1 MNRRVLLLGCGAQ
14 GTAALHDLVS
24 GDDTTRVVVADG
36 AVAREERARQYPASR
51 VVAKVVDATDE
62 AAVAALMRE
71 ADVVVEALPGPFAL
85 PMARLAAHCGV
96 SLVSSMYLRDPQE
109 QDAPT
114 VAATEQVIREIDR
127 TAREK
132 RIVILPEFGLDP
144 GLDLVLGAR
153 ALAELDE
160 VEEFHAYGAGIPGPN
175 ACDNPLGY
183 RFSWSPIGVMRSYRR
198 PARIITGGK
207 AIEIDA
213 VTLFEPGRHHVVD
226 VPAIGAPLECYP
238 NGDAV
243 HYAELFGLSGK
254 VREMARYTGRLPGHS
269 AFWNVMV
276 KSGFLD
282 RTPVEVGGAQVSP
295 IEFTAA
301 LLASQPRFQYGD
313 ADEDLTWIRVDVR
326 GRRRGK
332 DVRVVH
338 DLVDRRDF
346 ATGFTSMQRTV
357 GFTLARG
364 ARLILDGA
372 LGRPGLLSP
381 VEVPYDLVFPALERH
396 GIRVVRQELATG

>member
-14 GTAALHDLVS
+14 GTAALHDLVT
-24 GDDTTRVVVADG
+24 GDDATHVVVADRDV
-36 AVAREERARQYPASR
+36 AVEERARQYPASR
-51 VVAKVVDATDE
+51 VVAKVVDASDE

-132 RIVILPEFGLDP
+132 GIVILPEFGLDP
-144 GLDLVLGAR
+144 GLDLILGAR

-175 ACDNPLGY
+175 ARDNALSY

-207 AIEIDA
+207 AMEIDA
-213 VTLFEPGRHHVVD
+213 ATLFEPGRHNVVD

-282 RTPVEVGGAQVSP
+282 PTPVTVGGAEVSP

-301 LLASQPRFQYGD
+301 LLARQPRFQYGD
-313 ADEDLTWIRVDVR
+313 ADEDLTWIRVDAR
-326 GRRRGK
+326 GRRAGK
-332 DVRVVH
+332 AVRVIY

-372 LGRPGLLSP
+372 LGRSGLLSP
-381 VEVPYDLVFPALERH
+381 IDVPYDLVFPALERH
-396 GIRVVRQELATG
+396 GIRVTRQELATG